1 MNGILLNI
9 ISWLDAHQL
18 PCLIK
23 TVFSVECPTC
33 GIQRSMMALL
43 KGDFMNSIKLYPAL
57 LPVLIFLF
65 MVVFNNRIKFVNMQ
79 KFIKFGIPFIFII
92 ILLSYLNKLTS

>member
-1 MNGILLNI
+1 MHFQLLNI

-23 TVFSVECPTC
+23 AVFKVECPTC
-33 GIQRSMMALL
+33 GIQRSMVALL

-65 MVVFNNRIKFVNMQ
+65 MVVFNNRIKLVNMQ

-92 ILLSYLNKLTS
+92 ILLSYLNKLTT

>member
-23 TVFSVECPTC
+23 TVFKVECPTC
-33 GIQRSMMALL
+33 GIQRSMIALL

-57 LPVLIFLF
+57 FPVLIFLF

-79 KFIKFGIPFIFII
+79 KFIKFGVPFIFII